1 MSTWQQKYLKK
12 DGLNETQIRIL
23 RDGPKRLCEAWI
35 LSALHQDYLRAESR
49 GENLFTSKNLG

>member
-23 RDGPKRLCEAWI
+23 RDGPKRLCEGWI

-49 GENLFTSKNLG
+49 GENLFTSKNLS

>member
-23 RDGPKRLCEAWI
+23 RDGPKRLCELWI

-49 GENLFTSKNLG
+49 GENLFTSKNLS

>member
-23 RDGPKRLCEAWI
+23 RDGPKRLCSWI

-49 GENLFTSKNLG
+49 GENLFTSNNLS